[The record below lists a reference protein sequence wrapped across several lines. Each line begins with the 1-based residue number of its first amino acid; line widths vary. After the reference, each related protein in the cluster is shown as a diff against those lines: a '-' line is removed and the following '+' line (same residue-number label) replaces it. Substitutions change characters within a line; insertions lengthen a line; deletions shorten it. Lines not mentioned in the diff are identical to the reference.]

1 MSEKTGETATTES
14 AERQRQSGQGLH
26 ETNGHGS
33 GALSD
38 TDMPSERLSSGFED
52 SDVDPVDVEPVDQKK
67 RKRKKILYIGA
78 VALLVLI
85 IAGIA
90 YWLYARQYESTDDA
104 FVEADITQ
112 VSPKVSAYVR
122 KIYVDGNQ
130 FVHKGDLL
138 VELDTADLEARLQQA
153 KAQLEQARSQRTAA
167 LANVNLTTRTTNAS
181 QQTARSNVESA
192 QQNVEQQRL
201 AAQARQAQITQAEA
215 AARTARANLSQTQA
229 QVPGAQSNVHLAQIE
244 FNRRQVLFN
253 RGDIS
258 RQNLDQAQNTLQN
271 AQSQL
276 NAAQQSVIAAQ
287 SRVNE
292 AEANVR
298 AAQQT
303 YRQSVAQVGL
313 TQAQV
318 GESQGRLQDAN
329 AAPERVEVSQTQV
342 GTAEAAIQAAE
353 AAIAQAELE
362 LSYTKITA
370 PEDGVVTR
378 KTVEEGQLVQVGAPL
393 MAISQSDEIW
403 VVANFKETQLEYM
416 QPGQKVDVEVDAF
429 PNEDFKGHVE
439 SLQAGTGSRF
449 SVLPAENATGNFV
462 KVVQRVPVK
471 IVFDER
477 PDKLKRLV
485 PGMSAEPTVKVR

>member
-1 MSEKTGETATTES
+1 MSEKTREVTAHGDAIGQSQSDKGLPNGDGHSS
-14 AERQRQSGQGLH
+14 ASTKG
-26 ETNGHGS
+26 TS
-33 GALSD
+33 PSD
-38 TDMPSERLSSGFED
+38 SVTSGFED
-52 SDVDPVDVEPVDQKK
+52 SDVDPIVVETTGEKK

-104 FVEADITQ
+104 FVDADVTQ
-112 VSPKVSAYVR
+112 VSPKVSAYVK
-122 KIYVDGNQ
+122 KIYVDNNQ
-130 FVHKGDLL
+130 MVHKGDLL
-138 VELDTADLEARLQQA
+138 VELDPSDLQVRLQQA
-153 KAQLEQARSQRTAA
+153 QAQLENARSQRDVAQSNAHLTA
-167 LANVNLTTRTTNAS
+167 RTTAAS
-181 QQTARSNVESA
+181 QQTAQSNLQSA
-192 QQNVEQQRL
+192 HQNVEQQRL
-201 AAQARQAQITQAEA
+201 AAQAKQAGISQAQAAANTAEA
-215 AARTARANLSQTQA
+215 NLRQTQA
-229 QVPGAQSNVHLAQIE
+229 QVPGARANVQLAQVE

-258 RQNLDQAQNTLQN
+258 RQNLDQAQNALQN

-276 NAAQQSVIAAQ
+276 NAAEQAVNAAQ

-292 AEANVR
+292 AQANVR
-298 AAQQT
+298 NAQET

-313 TQAQV
+313 TQSQV

-329 AAPERVEVSQTQV
+329 AAPERVEVSQSQV

-353 AAIAQAELE
+353 AAVAQAQLE
-362 LSYTKITA
+362 LTYTKIVA
-370 PEDGVVTR
+370 PEDGKVTR
-378 KTVEEGQLVQVGAPL
+378 KTIEEGQLVQIGAPL
-393 MAISQSDEIW
+393 MAISQSDDIW

-416 QPGQKVDVEVDAF
+416 QPNQKVDVEIDAF
-429 PNEDFKGHVE
+429 PNEDFKGHIE

-449 SVLPAENATGNFV
+449 SVLPAENATGNYV

-471 IVFDER
+471 IVFDE
-477 PDKLKRLV
+477 PPEKLQRLV

>member
-1 MSEKTGETATTES
+1 MSEKTREVTAQDSDT
-14 AERQRQSGQGLH
+14 RQTQSRNDLH
-26 ETNGHGS
+26 GGNGHNAASLTDAEPVEHLS
-33 GALSD
+33 GGL
-38 TDMPSERLSSGFED
+38 ED
-52 SDVDPVDVEPVDQKK
+52 IDVDAVVEEPVAAKK
-67 RKRKKILYIGA
+67 QKRKKILYIGGA
-78 VALLVLI
+78 ALLVLI
-85 IAGIA
+85 VAGIA

-112 VSPKVSAYVR
+112 VAPKVSAYVK
-122 KIYVDGNQ
+122 KIYVSNNQ

-138 VELDTADLEARLQQA
+138 VELDPSDLQTRLQQA
-153 KAQLEQARSQRTAA
+153 EAQLEQARSQHNAA
-167 LANVNLTTRTTNAS
+167 QANVHLTTATTAAS
-181 QQTARSNVESA
+181 QQTARSGVQSA

-201 AAQARQAQITQAEA
+201 AAQARQAQITQAQA

-229 QVPGAQSNVHLAQIE
+229 QVPGAQANVHLAQVE

-276 NAAQQSVIAAQ
+276 NAAQEAVIAAQ

-298 AAQQT
+298 TAQET

-313 TQAQV
+313 TQSQV

-329 AAPERVEVSQTQV
+329 AAPERVEVSESQV
-342 GTAEAAIQAAE
+342 GTAEAGIQAAQ

-370 PEDGVVTR
+370 PEDGIVTR
-378 KTVEEGQLVQVGAPL
+378 KTVEEGQLVQIGAPL
-393 MAISQSDEIW
+393 MAISQSDDIW

-416 QPGQKVDVEVDAF
+416 QPGQKVDVDIDAF
-429 PNEDFKGHVE
+429 PNEDFKAHID

-449 SVLPAENATGNFV
+449 SVLPAENATGNYV

-471 IVFDER
+471 IVFDE
-477 PDKLKRLV
+477 PPEKLKRLV
-485 PGMSAEPTVKVR
+485 PGMSVEPTVKVR